1 MVSVLSP
8 DIRRPPTIRKG
19 TLHKQTHTHSHMY
32 HDVQTAFSCLR
43 FYSHNSTFLF
53 YAELQSRYI
62 IKVFLSF
69 HRRVLRSLVVLTYP
83 QPKIMNTPGLSLS
96 RSSLLVRARQRGI
109 KPEKKNTQNIDIQ
122 ELECESVHNKHN

>member
-43 FYSHNSTFLF
+43 FYSHNSTFL
-53 YAELQSRYI
+53 QSRYI
-62 IKVFLSF
+62 IKEFLSF
-69 HRRVLRSLVVLTYP
+69 HKRVLRSLGVSTYP

-109 KPEKKNTQNIDIQ
+109 KPVKETPKTLISMN
-122 ELECESVHNKHN
+122 